1 VVRVLILGGTGFL
14 GLPIARRL
22 LGSGHE
28 VTIFHRGTGAMDL
41 PKGVGTVLGDR
52 NQLDRSADDFRR
64 LRPDVVIDCIA
75 FTQWQAES
83 FVHVFRE
90 VTRRVVVL
98 SSGDV
103 YRANDIVFGR
113 VSGAL
118 EPTPL
123 AESSPLRERLYPYR
137 GVPIPQAYG
146 VDWDDYDKILVERV
160 ALSDGDLPATV
171 LRLPMVYGPGAREAV
186 KRRFFA
192 YLKRLDDRRPAILLD
207 ERTAR
212 WRAPWG
218 YTGDVAE
225 AVRLVVENERTAG
238 EIYNV
243 GESDGL
249 DIQSWIR
256 ELAAVV
262 GWRGQVVVVDEP
274 CPPPNIPRQLNLG
287 QHLDMDTTKIR
298 HDLGYHE
305 TMSRREAL
313 EKTVVWDREHPPK
326 DADPAQF
333 DYVAEDAILSRAT
346 ATSPGK
352 RAAGD

>member
-1 VVRVLILGGTGFL
+1 LRVLILGGTGFL
-14 GLPIARRL
+14 GLPIAHRL
-22 LGSGHE
+22 LASGHE
-28 VTIFHRGTGAMDL
+28 VTIFHRGTSAVNL
-41 PKGVGTVLGDR
+41 PEVAGIFHGDR
-52 NQLDRSADDFRR
+52 NQLDQSADDFRR
-64 LRPDVVIDCIA
+64 LRPDVVVDCIA
-75 FTQWQAES
+75 FTQRQAES
-83 FVHVFRE
+83 LVHVFRE
-90 VTRRVVVL
+90 VSKRVVVL

-103 YRANDIVFGR
+103 YRANDIFFGR
-113 VSGAL
+113 ATGPI

-123 AESSPLRERLYPYR
+123 RESSALRERFYPYR
-137 GVPIPQAYG
+137 GMPIPQAYG
-146 VDWDDYDKILVERV
+146 VNWDDYDKILVERV
-160 ALSDGDLPATV
+160 ALSDGDLSATV
-171 LRLPMVYGPGAREAV
+171 LRLPMVYGPGAPEAV

-192 YLKRLDDRRPAILLD
+192 YMKRMDDSRPAILLD

-262 GWRGQVVVVDEP
+262 GWTGRVVVVDLP
-274 CPPPNIPRQLNLG
+274 CPPPNIPRQLNLD

-298 HDLGYHE
+298 HDLAYQE
-305 TMSRREAL
+305 TTSRREAL
-313 EKTVVWDREHPPK
+313 EQTVAWDREHPPK
-326 DADPAQF
+326 DVDPAQF
-333 DYVAEDAILSRAT
+333 DYVAEDAILSRA
-346 ATSPGK
+346 S
-352 RAAGD
+352 R

>member
-1 VVRVLILGGTGFL
+1 MRVLILGGTGFL
-14 GLPIARRL
+14 GLPIAGRL
-22 LGSGHE
+22 LASGHE
-28 VTIFHRGTGAMDL
+28 VTIFHRGTSAVNL
-41 PKGVGTVLGDR
+41 PKGAGILRGDR
-52 NQLDRSADDFRR
+52 NQLDQSADDFRR
-64 LRPDVVIDCIA
+64 LRPDLVVDCIA
-75 FTQWQAES
+75 FTRHQAES
-83 FVHVFRE
+83 FVRVFRE
-90 VTRRVVVL
+90 VCNRVVVL

-113 VSGAL
+113 VTGAIQ
-118 EPTPL
+118 PTPL
-123 AESSPLRERLYPYR
+123 GESSALRERFYPYR
-137 GVPIPQAYG
+137 GTPIPQAYG
-146 VDWDDYDKILVERV
+146 VNWDDYDKILVERV
-160 ALSDGDLPATV
+160 ALSDCRLPATI

-192 YLKRLDDRRPAILLD
+192 YLKRIDDGRPAILLD

-218 YTGDVAE
+218 YTGDIAE

-243 GESDGL
+243 GESDSL

-262 GWRGQVVVVDEP
+262 GWTGRVVVVDEP
-274 CPPPNIPRQLNLG
+274 CPPPNIPRQLNLD

-298 HDLGYHE
+298 HDLAYRE
-305 TMSRREAL
+305 TISRREAL

-326 DADPAQF
+326 DVDPAQF
-333 DYVAEDAILSRAT
+333 DYVAEDAILSRV
-346 ATSPGK
+346 G
-352 RAAGD
+352 R